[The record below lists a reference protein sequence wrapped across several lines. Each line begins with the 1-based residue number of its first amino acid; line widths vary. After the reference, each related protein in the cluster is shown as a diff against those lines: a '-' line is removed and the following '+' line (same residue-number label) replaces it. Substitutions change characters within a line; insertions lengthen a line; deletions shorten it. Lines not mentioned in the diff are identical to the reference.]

1 MSPIRKIIEE
11 RDRSREAEAA
21 VLAVAALDALWL
33 AGCPAWLFGSLARGA
48 FLGHSDIDILI
59 DATGVAKA
67 RAISV
72 CLRAL
77 KGHPSSI
84 VFREDLP
91 AHALPH
97 FLEEATDGP
106 RLRGH

>member
-59 DATGVAKA
+59 DATGVAKV

-72 CLRAL
+72 RPLPTSPPMPRISPDRTARSMASNSVPSCGLR
-77 KGHPSSI
+77 
-84 VFREDLP
+84 RN
-91 AHALPH
+91 
-97 FLEEATDGP
+97 
-106 RLRGH
+106 